1 MWDLLGQEDEDQSV
15 WLLTVVSLAPF
26 EESRPHPLCSRESLE
41 RSKQAWHRTVGG
53 IQQFG

>member
-15 WLLTVVSLAPF
+15 WLFTIVSLAPF
-26 EESRPHPLCSRESLE
+26 EESRPHPLCSGESLE
-41 RSKQAWHRTVGG
+41 RSKQAWHGTVGG